1 MIPLI
6 LLAGG
11 LATRMRP
18 VTEKIPKSMIDI
30 NGKPFIHHQLT
41 LLKNKGISHIIICIG
56 YLGEKIIEC
65 VGDGRAYGIKVEY
78 SKDGDKLL
86 GTGGAIKN
94 IGNILPEKFFILY
107 GDSYLDINYREIEEN
122 FLKSNKKGLM
132 TVYKNED
139 KYDTSNVLFQD
150 NKLKKYSKTNKIAE
164 MNYIDYGLGILER
177 SIFSPYQDG
186 AIFDLAEIYEK
197 LSDEEQ
203 LLGYEVF
210 KRFYEI
216 GSPDGLQDLRKILS

>member
-1 MIPLI
+1 
-6 LLAGG
+6 
-11 LATRMRP
+11 MRP